1 MRLGFSPC
9 GGAFCGRVAL
19 SRWRRRP
26 CVRRAAWRGPV
37 RVSRPRTCA
46 RAARN
51 LRPACRALTCSTH
64 GPPASYRAQQ
74 NMTPASRP
82 PCARIHG
89 TNARRQT
96 LPLHQRLTPDD
107 TEPWS
112 PFPHHL
118 TYSAPPSTSSPSIVP
133 PQLRPL
139 PCIACFPIVP
149 CVHPSLARTVLC
161 VAYILVRACT
171 SPTAELRWRFLC
183 TCFSPVLL
191 RAFLHTSVRL
201 CV

>member
-1 MRLGFSPC
+1 MLGC

-19 SRWRRRP
+19 SKWRRRP
-26 CVRRAAWRGPV
+26 RVRRTAWRDPV

-74 NMTPASRP
+74 NMPPASRP

-107 TEPWS
+107 TEPWP

-118 TYSAPPSTSSPSIVP
+118 THSAPPPTSSSSIVSLKYDRCTA
-133 PQLRPL
+133 LRDFLLPL
-139 PCIACFPIVP
+139 A
-149 CVHPSLARTVLC
+149 TVG
-161 VAYILVRACT
+161 VD
-171 SPTAELRWRFLC
+171 
-183 TCFSPVLL
+183 
-191 RAFLHTSVRL
+191 SVNSQ
-201 CV
+201 VVFF